1 MKFPCRLSTVLLISS
16 LTLFLPCLSAQD
28 DWAAK
33 LVDQS
38 KIDFGVVA
46 TGSSAVRNVTI
57 TNRLNTQLHIAQVT
71 TACRCA
77 EAGRPT
83 KTLLQPGEQ
92 ATISVSINTRSF
104 RQQRDTALNIAFDS
118 PQFAD
123 VRIPVSV
130 YIRTDMVFEPGKVDF
145 GSVDA
150 GSGASRKLQI
160 TYAGR
165 PQWQILEVRSKNPLI
180 TAVLNETKR
189 ETAPADGINVVYEL
203 NVSLAD
209 EAPAGDI
216 LEYLTLVTDD
226 AASPF
231 VPMLVEGTVV
241 PDIVISNPSI
251 SLRTFPIGQQVTAS
265 LVVKGTRPFRI
276 SAVDF
281 GRLQPYFE
289 VELSDEE
296 ARLHV
301 LKLKFLTES
310 GTGRFQEPMKLT
322 IAGREQPL
330 EFSVSGTVVAGKD

>member
-1 MKFPCRLSTVLLISS
+1 MCMSPSTSS
-16 LTLFLPCLSAQD
+16 SRR
-28 DWAAK
+28 
-33 LVDQS
+33 
-38 KIDFGVVA
+38 
-46 TGSSAVRNVTI
+46 SSFFSSSRSPPVSVTI

-77 EAGRPT
+77 EAGRPSR
-83 KTLLQPGEQ
+83 TLLQPGEQ
-92 ATISVSINTRSF
+92 ATINVSINTRSF
-104 RQQRDTALNIAFDS
+104 RQQRDTALNIVFDA

-145 GSVDA
+145 GSVDT

-165 PQWQILEVRSKNPLI
+165 PEWQILEVRSQNPLI
-180 TAVLNETKR
+180 STTLNQTRR
-189 ETAPADGINVVYEL
+189 ETTPADGINVVYEL
-203 NVSLAD
+203 NVSLAED
-209 EAPAGDI
+209 APDGEI

-231 VPMLVEGTVV
+231 VPLLVEGKVV

-251 SLRTFPIGQQVTAS
+251 SLRTVPVGQQVTAS
-265 LVVKGTRPFRI
+265 LVVKGNKPFRVA
-276 SAVDF
+276 AVDF
-281 GRLQPYFE
+281 GRLQKYFE

-301 LKLKFLTES
+301 LKLRFLTQS
-310 GTGRFQEPMKLT
+310 GTGRFQEPMTLT

-330 EFSVSGTVVAGKD
+330 TFSVSGTVVAGNN